1 MIRARD
7 LELAG
12 PQSLA
17 EYGHERLEALCAAVG
32 VSADEQRG
40 ARAVFQIASE
50 SWGQTPLGEAPA
62 WENDLTDDGTPFEF
76 SLGFESEKPEL
87 RLLFESQLDRGPL
100 SQHTSWQA
108 GRALLAGLQARH
120 ACDCTQLD
128 QILPLFEP
136 SPDYV
141 PRFSLWHAVVLGER
155 GASLYKA
162 YVNPEIVGVTHS
174 RGLVERALDRIGMA
188 EAWSFV
194 EQRLA
199 DDTRLPYLSL
209 DLKSQQTGRIKLYA
223 TAADA
228 GAVERLVA
236 GTAGMQAGEATRWLK
251 LLTQSEG
258 PYTGRPILTCFGFR
272 RGVSSP
278 EATVH
283 VPIRNYA
290 SNDQEALERTLG
302 LLTSTHGKQLEA
314 ALKAL
319 AKTPLRRSRGVLSYV
334 SLRRGQNRVRVTT
347 YLAPGAYTTGEGS
360 DRRSS
365 GTIPTGRPSSMPPS
379 SASRA

>member
-1 MIRARD
+1 MRARD

-12 PQSLA
+12 AQSLA
-17 EYGHERLEALCAAVG
+17 DYGHERLEALCAAIG
-32 VSADEQRG
+32 VPAEEQRA

-50 SWGQTPLGEAPA
+50 SWGQLPLGEAPA
-62 WENDLTDDGTPFEF
+62 WDNDLTDDGTPFEF

-87 RLLFESQLDRGPL
+87 RLLFESQLDAGPL

-108 GRALLAGLQARH
+108 GRALLHGLEARNL
-120 ACDCTQLD
+120 CDCAQLE

-136 SPDYV
+136 SPDYL
-141 PRFSLWHAVVLGER
+141 PRFSLWHAVVLGEH

-174 RGLVERALDRIGMA
+174 RGLIERALDRIGMA

-194 EQRLA
+194 EPRLA

-209 DLKSQQTGRIKLYA
+209 DLQSQQAGRVKLYA

-228 GAVERLVA
+228 GAVERLVS
-236 GTAGMQAGEATRWLK
+236 GTKGLQAGDATRWLR

-258 PYTGRPILTCFGFR
+258 PYSGRPILICFGFR
-272 RGVSSP
+272 RGVKSP

-290 SNDQEALERTLG
+290 PNDQEALERTLG
-302 LLTSTHGKQLEA
+302 LLTPTQGKQLEA

-319 AKTPLRRSRGVLSYV
+319 AKAPLRRSHGVLSYV
-334 SLRRGQNRVRVTT
+334 SLRQGQKRVRVTT
-347 YLAPGAYTTGEGS
+347 YLAPGAYTTSEGS

-365 GTIPTGRPSSMPPS
+365 GTIPTGRPSSIPP
-379 SASRA
+379 

>member
-1 MIRARD
+1 MRARD

-50 SWGQTPLGEAPA
+50 SWGQMPLGEAPA

-76 SLGFESEKPEL
+76 SLGFETDKPEL
-87 RLLFESQLDRGPL
+87 RLLFESQSDAGPR
-100 SQHTSWQA
+100 SQHTSWHA
-108 GRALLAGLQARH
+108 GRALLAGLQARNL
-120 ACDCTQLD
+120 CDCTQLD

-136 SPDYV
+136 SPDYL

-162 YVNPEIVGVTHS
+162 YVNPEIVGVGHS
-174 RGLVERALDRIGMA
+174 RGLVERALERMDMT

-209 DLKSQQTGRIKLYA
+209 DLKSQQTGRVKLYA

-228 GAVERLVA
+228 DAVERLVA
-236 GTAGMQAGEATRWLK
+236 GTAGMQAGDARNWLR
-251 LLTQSEG
+251 LLTQSED

-272 RGVSSP
+272 RGASSP

-290 SNDQEALERTLG
+290 PNDQEALERALG
-302 LLTSTHGKQLEA
+302 LLTPTQGKQLES

-319 AKTPLRRSRGVLSYV
+319 AKAPLRRSRGVLSYV
-334 SLRRGQNRVRVTT
+334 SLRQGQKRVRVTT
-347 YLAPGAYTTGEGS
+347 YLAPGAYTAGEGS
-360 DRRSS
+360 NRRSS

-379 SASRA
+379 SRA